1 MTTIM
6 SNALGRHMESE
17 IRQQPELYER
27 ILTTGKPEIERVAA
41 AIAETNPRFVLLI
54 ARGTSDHAALYAK
67 YLVETRLALPAGLA
81 SPSATTVYDAHP
93 RMEGVVCIAISQSG
107 ESPDVVMSTTRAGE
121 QGAVT
126 LAITNEPDSDL
137 ARAATYHLPLM
148 AGDEAAVAATKTY
161 TAELLTSLLL
171 VDALAGHHSL
181 AYPELPDQANA
192 ALRLDEQVAEVAA
205 RYQFVHH
212 LLVTSRGYNSAT
224 ASETALK
231 LMEAARVP
239 AHAFSGADLMHGPMA
254 MVDRGFPVIA
264 ISPKGPGGEAMKPA
278 LERLTERGA
287 DLLLV
292 GDTNGATVT
301 GPVIRLP
308 PSAEHISP
316 LLAIIPM
323 QLLALELALQ
333 RGYDPDQPSGL
344 SKVTK
349 TV

>member
-1 MTTIM
+1 
-6 SNALGRHMESE
+6 MESE
-17 IRQQPELYER
+17 IRQQPELYDH

-41 AIAETNPRFVLLI
+41 AIAETNPRFVLFI

-67 YLVETRLALPAGLA
+67 YLVETRLGLPAGLA

-93 RMEGVVCIAISQSG
+93 RMEGVLCIAISQSG

-126 LAITNEPDSDL
+126 LAITNDPESDL
-137 ARAATYHLPLM
+137 ARAAAHRLPLM
-148 AGDEAAVAATKTY
+148 AGHETAVAATKTY

-171 VDALAGHHSL
+171 VDALAGRQP
-181 AYPELPDQANA
+181 AGYPELPGQARA
-192 ALRLDEQVAEVAA
+192 ALMLDQEVADIAA
-205 RYQFVHH
+205 RYRFVHH

-278 LERLTERGA
+278 LERLTDQGA

-292 GDTNGATVT
+292 GDANGAIIT
-301 GPVIRLP
+301 GPVIPLP
-308 PSAEHISP
+308 PSAEYVSP
-316 LLAIIPM
+316 LLAIIPL
-323 QLLALELALQ
+323 QLLALELARQ
-333 RGYDPDQPSGL
+333 RGFDPDQPVGL
-344 SKVTK
+344 TKVTK